1 MLLGKITAI
10 SAILGGFAVILGAF
24 GAHALKE
31 TLTVNHSTSYW
42 DKAVFYQLS
51 HAIALVAV
59 SQKLNNYGE
68 RWLRCIAGVWLFGI
82 LLFSGSL
89 YILAA
94 GGPRW
99 LGPVTPVGGLLLI
112 IGWVFLAIVSLRRPP
127 ER

>member
-1 MLLGKITAI
+1 MLSGKITAI

-31 TLTVNHSTSYW
+31 TLTVNHSTNYW
-42 DKAVFYQLS
+42 DKAVLYQLS
-51 HAIALVAV
+51 HAIALLVV
-59 SQKLNNYGE
+59 SQNVKHYGE
-68 RWLRCIAGVWLFGI
+68 RWLRCIASVWLFGI

-89 YILAA
+89 YILAVS
-94 GGPRW
+94 GPRW

-112 IGWVFLAIVSLRRPP
+112 AGWVFLAVASLRSPP